1 MFNPLSNYYP
11 EPVIH
16 KDIVHETIE
25 HAYQYAK
32 ASRYQDTVAAQQTVS
47 KKISSNLIE
56 KKSTLLRT
64 L

>member
-1 MFNPLSNYYP
+1 METEKGGAKQVSRNRKGWSNQ
-11 EPVIH
+11 VS
-16 KDIVHETIE
+16 T
-25 HAYQYAK
+25 
-32 ASRYQDTVAAQQTVS
+32 QQTVS

>member
-1 MFNPLSNYYP
+1 MNN
-11 EPVIH
+11 VISQQQFLD
-16 KDIVHETIE
+16 KILCKFYNDFQSKSKELT
-25 HAYQYAK
+25 
-32 ASRYQDTVAAQQTVS
+32 TQQTVS